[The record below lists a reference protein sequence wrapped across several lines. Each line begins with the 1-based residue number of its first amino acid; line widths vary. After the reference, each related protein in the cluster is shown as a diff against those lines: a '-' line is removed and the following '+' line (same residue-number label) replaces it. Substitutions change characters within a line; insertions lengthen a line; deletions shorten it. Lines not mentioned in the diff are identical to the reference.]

1 MLWKLVS
8 AAIKDNN
15 NLIKAKFSRKDS
27 CRNYDLG
34 AAIIKVTSH
43 DNYVSN
49 RRNAQIVFSWIR
61 ASSIILRPFVV
72 ALKGLMLMHGVLRCK
87 VPDVQNMGRLPFD
100 FSDFTD
106 GHSKLSKTWGFN
118 AFIHDYYAFL
128 DKRAALSYDQH
139 NQKAQ
144 YRHPLMLQSLL
155 NVQNLQ
161 FLLGLLLKVRLL
173 ADNMN
178 VGLIIEAMN
187 CVTVEI
193 FDFYTELALK
203 ILQKTTANA
212 EEISLFLD
220 FCSEYYG
227 TPTNA
232 NELPTVTQIL
242 EEDVQQKLERIANDD
257 SDKTCRDIGFVEN
270 EKMAKDLTK
279 ENLIDA
285 IVGQIDKTKVSG
297 LETIITD
304 KWVVFY
310 ENLNVN
316 GIKNINT
323 VVEETAGKDLNLIPI
338 YHYEIPDLITF

>member
-15 NLIKAKFSRKDS
+15 SLIKAKFSRKDS
-27 CRNYDLG
+27 CRNYDLE

-43 DNYVSN
+43 DNYVID

-61 ASSIILRPFVV
+61 ASSISLRPFVWALSKRMEKTRSWVV

-87 VPDVQNMGRLPFD
+87 VPAVQNMGRLPFD

-118 AFIHDYYAFL
+118 AFIRDYYAFL

-144 YRHPLMLQSLL
+144 HRYPLMLQGLL

-161 FLLGLLLKVRLL
+161 FLLGLLLKVRPL

-193 FDFYTELALK
+193 FDVYSK
-203 ILQKTTANA
+203 ICN
-212 EEISLFLD
+212 EIAKV
-220 FCSEYYG
+220 EYYG

-242 EEDVQQKLERIANDD
+242 EEDVQQKLERIANGD

-270 EKMAKDLTK
+270 DKMAKDLTK

-323 VVEETAGKDLNLIPI
+323 VAEETAGKDLNLIPI
-338 YHYEIPDLITF
+338 YHYEILDLINF

>member
-1 MLWKLVS
+1 MPKLESREKGDSVIFLVLRRINTKRPKTKLWKLVS

-15 NLIKAKFSRKDS
+15 SLIKAKFSRKDS
-27 CRNYDLG
+27 CRNYDLE

-43 DNYVSN
+43 DNYVID

-61 ASSIILRPFVV
+61 ASSISLRPFVWALSKRMEKTRSWVV
-72 ALKGLMLMHGVLRCK
+72 ALKGMMLMHGVLRCK
-87 VPDVQNMGRLPFD
+87 VPAVQNMGRLPFD

-106 GHSKLSKTWGFN
+106 GHSKLSRTWGFN
-118 AFIHDYYAFL
+118 AFIRDYYAFL

-144 YRHPLMLQSLL
+144 HRHPLMLQSLL

-161 FLLGLLLKVRLL
+161 FLLGLLLKVRPL

-178 VGLIIEAMN
+178 VGLTIEAMN

-193 FDFYTELALK
+193 FDVYSK
-203 ILQKTTANA
+203 ICN
-212 EEISLFLD
+212 EIAKV
-220 FCSEYYG
+220 EYYG
-227 TPTNA
+227 TPINA

-242 EEDVQQKLERIANDD
+242 EEDVQQKLERIANGD

-270 EKMAKDLTK
+270 DKMAKDLTK

-285 IVGQIDKTKVSG
+285 IVGKIDKTK
-297 LETIITD
+297 
-304 KWVVFY
+304 
-310 ENLNVN
+310 
-316 GIKNINT
+316 
-323 VVEETAGKDLNLIPI
+323 
-338 YHYEIPDLITF
+338 

>member
-8 AAIKDNN
+8 AAIKDSNS
-15 NLIKAKFSRKDS
+15 LIKAKFSRKDS
-27 CRNYDLG
+27 CRNYDLEV
-34 AAIIKVTSH
+34 AIIKVP
-43 DNYVSN
+43 
-49 RRNAQIVFSWIR
+49 A
-61 ASSIILRPFVV
+61 
-72 ALKGLMLMHGVLRCK
+72 
-87 VPDVQNMGRLPFD
+87 VQYMGRLPFE

-106 GHSKLSKTWGFN
+106 GHSKLRKTWGFN
-118 AFIHDYYAFL
+118 AFIRDYYA
-128 DKRAALSYDQH
+128 
-139 NQKAQ
+139 
-144 YRHPLMLQSLL
+144 P
-155 NVQNLQ
+155 
-161 FLLGLLLKVRLL
+161 L

-193 FDFYTELALK
+193 FDVYRKICNEIAKVLLKIHSINKLEAELALE
-203 ILQKTTANA
+203 ILQKATAHA
-212 EEISLFLD
+212 EGISLFLD
-220 FCSEYYG
+220 FRSEYYG

-242 EEDVQQKLERIANDD
+242 EEDVQQKLERIANGD
-257 SDKTCRDIGFVEN
+257 SDMTCRDIGFVEN
-270 EKMAKDLTK
+270 DKMAKDLTK

-323 VVEETAGKDLNLIPI
+323 VAEETAGKDLNLIPI
-338 YHYEIPDLITF
+338 DHYEIPDLITF

>member
-15 NLIKAKFSRKDS
+15 SLIKAKFSRKDS
-27 CRNYDLG
+27 CRNYDLE
-34 AAIIKVTSH
+34 AAIIKATSH
-43 DNYVSN
+43 DNYLIN
-49 RRNAQIVFSWIR
+49 TRNAQIVFLWIR
-61 ASSIILRPFVV
+61 ASPISLRPFVWALSKRMEKTRSWVV
-72 ALKGLMLMHGVLRCK
+72 ALKGLMLMHGVLRFK
-87 VPDVQNMGRLPFD
+87 VPAVQNMGRLPFE

-106 GHSKLSKTWGFN
+106 GHSKLSKTWSFNASKLSKTWSFN
-118 AFIHDYYAFL
+118 AFIRDYYTFL

-139 NQKAQ
+139 NQN
-144 YRHPLMLQSLL
+144 LL

-161 FLLGLLLKVRLL
+161 FLLVRPL

-193 FDFYTELALK
+193 FDVYRKISELALE
-203 ILQKTTANA
+203 ILQKATEHA

-220 FCSEYYG
+220 FRSEYYG
-227 TPTNA
+227 TPINA

-242 EEDVQQKLERIANDD
+242 EEDRIANGN
-257 SDKTCRDIGFVEN
+257 SDKTCRDI
-270 EKMAKDLTK
+270 DLTK
-279 ENLIDA
+279 ENFIDA

-310 ENLNVN
+310 DNLNVN
-316 GIKNINT
+316 GIKSINT
-323 VVEETAGKDLNLIPI
+323 VAEETAGKDLNLIPFD
-338 YHYEIPDLITF
+338 HYEIPD

>member
-1 MLWKLVS
+1 
-8 AAIKDNN
+8 
-15 NLIKAKFSRKDS
+15 
-27 CRNYDLG
+27 
-34 AAIIKVTSH
+34 
-43 DNYVSN
+43 
-49 RRNAQIVFSWIR
+49 
-61 ASSIILRPFVV
+61 
-72 ALKGLMLMHGVLRCK
+72 
-87 VPDVQNMGRLPFD
+87 MGRLPFD

-193 FDFYTELALK
+193 FDFYSK
-203 ILQKTTANA
+203 ICN
-212 EEISLFLD
+212 EIVKV
-220 FCSEYYG
+220 EYYG

>member
-1 MLWKLVS
+1 MPWKLVS

-15 NLIKAKFSRKDS
+15 SLIKAKFSRKDS
-27 CRNYDLG
+27 CRNYDLE

-43 DNYVSN
+43 DNYVID

-61 ASSIILRPFVV
+61 ASSISLRPFVWALSKRMEKTRSWVV

-87 VPDVQNMGRLPFD
+87 VPAVQNMGRLPFD

-118 AFIHDYYAFL
+118 AFIRDYYAFL

-144 YRHPLMLQSLL
+144 HRYPLMLQSLL

-161 FLLGLLLKVRLL
+161 FLLGLLLKVRPL

-178 VGLIIEAMN
+178 VGLIIETKN

-193 FDFYTELALK
+193 FDVYSK
-203 ILQKTTANA
+203 ICN
-212 EEISLFLD
+212 EIAKA
-220 FCSEYYG
+220 EYYG
-227 TPTNA
+227 TLTNA

-242 EEDVQQKLERIANDD
+242 EEDVQQKLERIANGD

-270 EKMAKDLTK
+270 DKMAKDLTK

-323 VVEETAGKDLNLIPI
+323 VAEETAGKDLNLIPI